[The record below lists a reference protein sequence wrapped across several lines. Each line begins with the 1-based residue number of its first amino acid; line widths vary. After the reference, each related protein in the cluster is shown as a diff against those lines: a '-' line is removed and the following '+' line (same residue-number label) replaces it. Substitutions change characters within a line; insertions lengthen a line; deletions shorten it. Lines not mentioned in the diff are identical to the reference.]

1 MTKVITPIIFII
13 DIKIILRRTII
24 IMQFIRKYLKPILL
38 IIVIVFVVSIFYG
51 LGQYRSSGNRSQ
63 NVGNIIAEVN
73 GEGISY
79 QQWQNA
85 FLSFISRYDN
95 QTLSS
100 INDETLAF
108 LKNSI
113 TEQLIN
119 TTLLYQYAE
128 DQKINVSANELN
140 DEIEQIKNSF
150 NSEAE
155 FNEAL
160 KRSNLTL
167 NQLKDSL
174 TEQLMINKA
183 ITREYEKINI
193 TEEEI
198 TQYYEENKTYFFQ
211 PEKRKI
217 SHILV
222 ENREDAE
229 LFLKQLK
236 DGLVQFDKL
245 AQEKSIDP
253 SAEKGGDLG
262 YITRGQMV
270 PEFEE
275 AAFSLEIGEI
285 SDIVET
291 EYGYHI
297 IKCDDIQAEKQLSLE
312 EAKDTIKT
320 ILTNQKQN
328 EAIEAL
334 LTQLREGADIKIH
347 YDFTSELATKEEV
360 ENQDQDQLTEIETA
374 AIENQQGEGNVNEN
388 NTSQKELEE
397 EIRE

>member
-1 MTKVITPIIFII
+1 
-13 DIKIILRRTII
+13 
-24 IMQFIRKYLKPILL
+24 MQFIRKNLKPILL
-38 IIVIVFVVSIFYG
+38 IIVIAFVVSIFYG
-51 LGQYRSSGNRSQ
+51 LGQYRSSGNRPQ
-63 NVGNIIAEVN
+63 NVGNMIAEVN

-100 INDETLAF
+100 ISDETLAF
-108 LKNSI
+108 IKNNI

-119 TTLLYQYAE
+119 TTLLYQYAQ
-128 DQKINVSANELN
+128 DQKLNVSANELN

-150 NSEAE
+150 NSEVE

-167 NQLKDSL
+167 NQLKNSL

-193 TEEEI
+193 TEDEI
-198 TQYYEENKTYFFQ
+198 ARYYKENKAYFYQ

-245 AQEKSIDP
+245 AQDKSICP

-270 PEFEE
+270 SEFEE

-285 SDIVET
+285 SAIVET

-297 IKCDDIQAEKQLSLE
+297 IKCDDIQKEKQLSLE
-312 EAKDTIKT
+312 EAKDDIKT

-347 YDFTSELATKEEV
+347 YDFTSELAAKEEV
-360 ENQDQDQLTEIETA
+360 ENQNQEQITETPA
-374 AIENQQGEGNVNEN
+374 LENQQGEGNVNEN